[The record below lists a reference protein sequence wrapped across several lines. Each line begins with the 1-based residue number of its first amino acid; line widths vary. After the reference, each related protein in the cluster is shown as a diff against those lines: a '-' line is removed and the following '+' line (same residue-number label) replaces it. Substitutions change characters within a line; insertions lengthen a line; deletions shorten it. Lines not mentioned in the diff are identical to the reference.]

1 MFYPVYIHMGDARH
15 AHGVTFPDFA
25 GCYSAA
31 DTWDGLPAAIQEA
44 AEAHFAGEEG
54 PIPPPT
60 ALEELV
66 SDPVYQGGVWMLA
79 EIDIT
84 RVQSRPVRLNISL
97 PERLVHQIDE
107 AAKARHL
114 TRSGFLA
121 QAALKEMA
129 RP

>member
-1 MFYPVYIHMGDARH
+1 MLYPVYIDMGDAKH
-15 AHGVTFPDFA
+15 AHGVTFPDFP

-31 DTWDGLPAAIQEA
+31 DSWDQLPAVIQEA
-44 AEAHFAGEEG
+44 AEAHFAGEDG
-54 PIPPPT
+54 PLPMPT
-60 ALEELV
+60 PLEKLV
-66 SDPVYQGGVWMLA
+66 SDPAYEGGVWMLA